1 MNKDLTSSLFHY
13 QKISDAA
20 ELDNKERDKIAVYEY
35 SVKEKI
41 SRLKERTYD

>member
-20 ELDNKERDKIAVYEY
+20 ELDNKERDKIAV
-35 SVKEKI
+35 SN
-41 SRLKERTYD
+41 LKRAEGSSARKKM